1 MTALL
6 RPPVVTDDLIEVSEP
21 APESLR
27 PWLAEF
33 GRIPT
38 VLDLSEPFAHF
49 PQTATTIVL
58 RAEHGDVGARRDSGD
73 TRVALVV
80 GPQTKASYSRASK
93 PAGCVR
99 LRLAPGATPALLG
112 VSAAD
117 LTDRVLRLDDLPGP
131 VAQLATELVEL
142 EHDEVVPYLENELP
156 RRIPDNP
163 AQRGHRRLL
172 ATAVATITADHPLSV
187 AELAARLSVSERQL
201 RNLFTSGIG
210 VSPKH
215 FARIDRIRRVL
226 SQAEDMTLA
235 DIATG
240 TGYYDQS
247 HMTAD
252 FRSLM
257 GVPPTSF
264 RRGEVPAPSPCRALT
279 RLR

>member
-1 MTALL
+1 MTTLL
-6 RPPVVTDDLIEVSEP
+6 RPPVVTAELVETSEP

-27 PWLAEF
+27 PWLAEL

-38 VLDLSEPFAHF
+38 VLDLSEPFAHV
-49 PQTATTIVL
+49 PQTASTIVL
-58 RAEHGDVGARRDSGD
+58 RTEHGDGGD
-73 TRVALVV
+73 HRVALVV

-99 LRLAPGATPALLG
+99 LRLAPGAVPALLG
-112 VSAAD
+112 VPAAD

-131 VAQLATELVEL
+131 VGQLAAALIELD
-142 EHDEVVPYLENELP
+142 HDEVVPYLENELP
-156 RRIPDNP
+156 RRIPDDP
-163 AQRGHRRLL
+163 VRRAHHRLL
-172 ATAVATITADHPLSV
+172 TTAVAVITADHPLSV
-187 AELAARLSVSERQL
+187 TELAARLSVSERQL
-201 RNLFTSGIG
+201 RTLFTNGIG

-215 FARIDRIRRVL
+215 FARINRVRRVL
-226 SQAEDMTLA
+226 SRTDDASLA

-257 GVPPTSF
+257 GVPPTSYL
-264 RRGEVPAPSPCRALT
+264 RGEVPAPSPCRALT

>member
-1 MTALL
+1 MDAVTTLL
-6 RPPVVTDDLIEVSEP
+6 RPLVLTAESVETSEP

-27 PWLAEF
+27 PWLAEL

-38 VLDLSEPFAHF
+38 VLELSEPFAHV

-58 RAEHGDVGARRDSGD
+58 RTERVAAGDHRM
-73 TRVALVV
+73 ALVV

-99 LRLAPGATPALLG
+99 LRLAPGAVPALLG
-112 VSAAD
+112 VPAAD
-117 LTDRVLRLDDLPGP
+117 LTDRVLRLDHLPGP
-131 VAQLATELVEL
+131 VAHLAAELSEL
-142 EHDEVVPYLENELP
+142 DHGEVVSYLENELP
-156 RRIPDNP
+156 RRIPDDP
-163 AQRGHRRLL
+163 AQSARRELL
-172 ATAVATITADHPLSV
+172 TTAVAAIADHPLSV
-187 AELAARLSVSERQL
+187 SELATRLSVSERQL
-201 RNLFTSGIG
+201 RNLFASGIG

-215 FARIDRIRRVL
+215 FARINRVREVL
-226 SQAEDMTLA
+226 SRTDDTPLA

-257 GVPPTSF
+257 GVPPTSYI
-264 RRGEVPAPSPCRALT
+264 RGRVPAPSPCRPLT

>member
-1 MTALL
+1 MDAVTTVL
-6 RPPVVTDDLIEVSEP
+6 RPPVVTAELVETSEP

-27 PWLAEF
+27 PWLAEL

-38 VLDLSEPFAHF
+38 VLDLSEPFAHI
-49 PQTATTIVL
+49 PQAATTIVL
-58 RAEHGDVGARRDSGD
+58 RAEHGDTGD
-73 TRVALVV
+73 DRVALVV

-99 LRLAPGATPALLG
+99 LRLATGAVPALLG

-131 VAQLATELVEL
+131 VARLAAELTELA
-142 EHDEVVPYLENELP
+142 HDEVVPYLENELL
-156 RRIPDNP
+156 RRITDGP
-163 AQRGHRRLL
+163 AQRAHRRLL
-172 ATAVATITADHPLSV
+172 TTAVAAIAADRPLSV
-187 AELAARLSVSERQL
+187 AELAARLAVSERQL

-215 FARIDRIRRVL
+215 FARIDRVRRVL
-226 SQAEDMTLA
+226 SQAEDTPLA

-264 RRGEVPAPSPCRALT
+264 LRGELPAPSPCRALT

>member
-1 MTALL
+1 VDAVTTLL
-6 RPPVVTDDLIEVSEP
+6 RPPVVTAELVETSEP

-27 PWLAEF
+27 RWLAEL

-38 VLDLSEPFAHF
+38 VLDLSEPFAHV

-58 RAEHGDVGARRDSGD
+58 RTEHADGGDR
-73 TRVALVV
+73 RVALVV

-99 LRLAPGATPALLG
+99 LRLAPGAVPALLG
-112 VSAAD
+112 VPAAD

-131 VAQLATELVEL
+131 VGQLAAALIELD
-142 EHDEVVPYLENELP
+142 HDEVVPYLENELP
-156 RRIPDNP
+156 RRIPDDP
-163 AQRGHRRLL
+163 VRRAHHRLL
-172 ATAVATITADHPLSV
+172 TTAVAVIAADHPLSV
-187 AELAARLSVSERQL
+187 TELAARLSVSERQL
-201 RNLFTSGIG
+201 RTLFTNGIG

-215 FARIDRIRRVL
+215 FARINRVRQVL
-226 SQAEDMTLA
+226 SRTDDAPLAE
-235 DIATG
+235 IATG

-257 GVPPTSF
+257 GVPPTSYL
-264 RRGEVPAPSPCRALT
+264 RGEVPAPSPCRALT
-279 RLR
+279 RRR

>member
-1 MTALL
+1 MTTLL
-6 RPPVVTDDLIEVSEP
+6 RPLVLTAESVETSEP

-27 PWLAEF
+27 PWLAEL

-38 VLDLSEPFAHF
+38 VLELSEPFAHV

-58 RAEHGDVGARRDSGD
+58 RTERVAAGDHRM
-73 TRVALVV
+73 ALVV

-99 LRLAPGATPALLG
+99 LRLAPGAVPALLG
-112 VSAAD
+112 VPAAD
-117 LTDRVLRLDDLPGP
+117 LTDRVLRLDHLPGP
-131 VAQLATELVEL
+131 VAHLAAELSEL
-142 EHDEVVPYLENELP
+142 DHGEVVSYLENELP
-156 RRIPDNP
+156 RRIPDDP
-163 AQRGHRRLL
+163 AQSARRELL
-172 ATAVATITADHPLSV
+172 TTAVAAIADHPLSV
-187 AELAARLSVSERQL
+187 SELATRLSVSERQL
-201 RNLFTSGIG
+201 RNLFASGIG

-215 FARIDRIRRVL
+215 FARINRVREVL
-226 SQAEDMTLA
+226 SRTDDTPLA

-257 GVPPTSF
+257 GVPPTSYI
-264 RRGEVPAPSPCRALT
+264 RGRVPAPSPCRPLT

>member
-1 MTALL
+1 M
-6 RPPVVTDDLIEVSEP
+6 
-21 APESLR
+21 
-27 PWLAEF
+27 
-33 GRIPT
+33 
-38 VLDLSEPFAHF
+38 
-49 PQTATTIVL
+49 
-58 RAEHGDVGARRDSGD
+58 
-73 TRVALVV
+73 
-80 GPQTKASYSRASK
+80 
-93 PAGCVR
+93 
-99 LRLAPGATPALLG
+99 
-112 VSAAD
+112 
-117 LTDRVLRLDDLPGP
+117 LRLDDLPGP

-142 EHDEVVPYLENELP
+142 EHDEVLPYLENELP
-156 RRIPDNP
+156 QRIPDNP
-163 AQRGHRRLL
+163 AQRAHRRLL
-172 ATAVATITADHPLSV
+172 ATAVAAITADHPLSV
-187 AELAARLSVSERQL
+187 AELAAHLSVSERQL

-226 SQAEDMTLA
+226 SQAEDMPLA

-279 RLR
+279 RLH